1 MFRLGAVNILDEF
14 QRSDGRQVDGHGALR
29 RLEPD
34 TEGVG
39 CKNPVQLELYIFE
52 GLHIQ

>member
-1 MFRLGAVNILDEF
+1 MFRLGAMNILDEF